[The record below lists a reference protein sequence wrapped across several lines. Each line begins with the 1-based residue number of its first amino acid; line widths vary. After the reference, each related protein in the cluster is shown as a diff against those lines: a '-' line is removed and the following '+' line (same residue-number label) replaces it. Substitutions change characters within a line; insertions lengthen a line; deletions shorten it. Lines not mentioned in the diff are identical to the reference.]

1 MARAV
6 TCSCSRRSSSRASVC
21 TSSFGGNGTTS
32 ANSDASRRA
41 ERMSCRVRKS
51 RSAHGRPADCQ
62 HIRLRGRGPV
72 AQTWFLV
79 AERLPGGFS
88 KQSPAATALQNGA
101 TARDVF
107 LLFPQEGTHGYRH
120 FPARNQHLASVFV
133 SDQTR
138 PKDWHF
144 TYDADLL
151 RLRPRINAARF
162 GFGGAG
168 RCQPPA
174 WLPPAW
180 ALKVVKGELPSYVP
194 TIVTPSNQL
203 MKPIF

>member
-79 AERLPGGFS
+79 AERLPGRFS
-88 KQSPAATALQNGA
+88 KQNPAATALQNARRDTGRLL
-101 TARDVF
+101 TAAAHRPAGVVPAHRYAVLQCPVVALQRAGRDSQ
-107 LLFPQEGTHGYRH
+107 LNLPH
-120 FPARNQHLASVFV
+120 ARSLQVV
-133 SDQTR
+133 PR
-138 PKDWHF
+138 V
-144 TYDADLL
+144 
-151 RLRPRINAARF
+151 RPRGPR
-162 GFGGAG
+162 
-168 RCQPPA
+168 PP
-174 WLPPAW
+174 
-180 ALKVVKGELPSYVP
+180 
-194 TIVTPSNQL
+194 
-203 MKPIF
+203 